1 MEPLQ
6 VKDARVGDR
15 REVGTC
21 AYARTCTQ
29 NMHKKF
35 TYMCTHICSYTQ
47 KHMKLGVHVH
57 IYAYMHMHSHIQ
69 GGIFIFV
76 SIHIDP
82 SDNKEANI
90 IRFLLCVC
98 ICMHLC
104 VCSYLCACEYMF
116 IHVCPILY
124 MSMQGRISISMYVF
138 INMLLMFVCVYVH
151 ICT

>member
-1 MEPLQ
+1 
-6 VKDARVGDR
+6 
-15 REVGTC
+15 
-21 AYARTCTQ
+21 
-29 NMHKKF
+29 
-35 TYMCTHICSYTQ
+35 
-47 KHMKLGVHVH
+47 MKIGAHVH

-69 GGIFIFV
+69 GGIFICV

-82 SDNKEANI
+82 SDSKEANI

-124 MSMQGRISISMYVF
+124 MSMQGNISISMYVF